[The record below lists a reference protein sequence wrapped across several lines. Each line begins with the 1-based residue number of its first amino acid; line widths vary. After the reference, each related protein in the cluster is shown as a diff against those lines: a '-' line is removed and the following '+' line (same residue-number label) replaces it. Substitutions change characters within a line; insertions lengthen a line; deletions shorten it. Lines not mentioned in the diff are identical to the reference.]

1 MFGRPA
7 DLPSSFVISGRTRE
21 GSADTRGAHLSEM

>member
-1 MFGRPA
+1 VNF
-7 DLPSSFVISGRTRE
+7 LPSGFVISGRTRE